1 VVSLKSLFDLL
12 ARLFSKRSASESS
25 SPVAAAFPIDTAT
38 MERALIAAAAPQKP
52 LDVVGE
58 TARFIAAAV
67 EFGVTET
74 RVIAR
79 MLSELGHESGGFRFT
94 EEVWADSPAQLRYEF
109 NKRLGN
115 DQPGDGK
122 KHKGIFRIQLTGKWN
137 HTEAAKYFGISIE
150 ELHARVNDL
159 SFGMRVSFWYITK
172 LRPGFITAARANDH
186 LAASVAVNGA
196 NRNTGLPNGWEDRQ
210 RRFWNVCKA
219 LGIDP

>member
-1 VVSLKSLFDLL
+1 LKLFELIANL
-12 ARLFSKRSASESS
+12 
-25 SPVAAAFPIDTAT
+25 VAALFGKSKGGDPVVAGVAPFPIDTAT

-79 MLSELGHESGGFRFT
+79 MLSELGHESGGFLFT
-94 EEVWADSPAQLRYEF
+94 EEVWADTPAQRKYEL

-137 HTEAAKYFGISIE
+137 QTEAAKYFRISIE
-150 ELHARVNDL
+150 ELHVRVNDL
-159 SFGMRVSFWYITK
+159 AFGMRVSFWYITK